1 VARWDVYPTVTPIG
15 FSVRSPG
22 HVPLTFMEESSSPW
36 EPGTRVRASFGRFR
50 DQTGTVVE
58 AATGLP
64 DVFDGPV
71 LWVRFDG
78 DEEPGLVASR
88 FLEPAA

>member
-1 VARWDVYPTVTPIG
+1 
-15 FSVRSPG
+15 
-22 HVPLTFMEESSSPW
+22 MEQSSSPL
-36 EPGTRVRASFGRFR
+36 EPGTRVRASFGRFQ

-78 DEEPGLVASR
+78 DEEPGLVAGR
-88 FLEPAA
+88 FLERAA

>member
-1 VARWDVYPTVTPIG
+1 
-15 FSVRSPG
+15 
-22 HVPLTFMEESSSPW
+22 M
-36 EPGTRVRASFGRFR
+36 RASFGRFQ

-78 DEEPGLVASR
+78 DEEPGLVAGR
-88 FLEPAA
+88 FLERAA

>member
-1 VARWDVYPTVTPIG
+1 MEQSQI
-15 FSVRSPG
+15 
-22 HVPLTFMEESSSPW
+22 PLA
-36 EPGTRVRASFGRFR
+36 PGTRVRASFGRFR
-50 DQTGTVVE
+50 DQVGTVVE
-58 AATGLP
+58 VATGLP

-78 DEEPGLVASR
+78 EEEPGLVAGR

>member
-1 VARWDVYPTVTPIG
+1 MPPA
-15 FSVRSPG
+15 G
-22 HVPLTFMEESSSPW
+22 HVPSTLMEQSSSPL
-36 EPGTRVRASFGRFR
+36 EPGTRVRASFGRFQ

-78 DEEPGLVASR
+78 DEEPGLVAGR
-88 FLEPAA
+88 FLERAA